1 LNLQK
6 TNNQKSIIIKMK
18 IYIPIGSNCEISHI
32 LRNNNLRLLKKDNEI
47 YIEKIKELYKDH
59 KNIQIKSL
67 EEIFK

>member
-1 LNLQK
+1 
-6 TNNQKSIIIKMK
+6 MK